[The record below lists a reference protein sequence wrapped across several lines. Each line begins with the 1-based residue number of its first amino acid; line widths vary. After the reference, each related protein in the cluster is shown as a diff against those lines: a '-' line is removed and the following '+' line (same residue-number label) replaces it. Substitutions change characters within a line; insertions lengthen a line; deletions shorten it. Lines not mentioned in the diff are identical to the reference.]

1 MTDTPSAD
9 SLVTEP
15 TPFTQPNP
23 DPAHALDPIKV
34 GQPVSSPHVEHGAK
48 PKRQRK
54 PTKAAKAKKRA
65 AADVAASAAAK
76 AAKKAQEAST
86 SSNLAFLDSGK
97 AEHQAALAHEV
108 ESFADLPT
116 DAALMLRLAD
126 ADTFLA
132 GTISVD
138 PGEIVP
144 AANGY
149 TYTKAVDMGPDGPP
163 ISVTDVWLVSLS
175 GEAVRCAVGPIAAGG
190 GYHAQIP
197 AGHLKF

>member
-1 MTDTPSAD
+1 MDNPSAD
-9 SLVTEP
+9 SLVTET

-34 GQPVSSPHVEHGAK
+34 GQKVSSPHVEHGAK
-48 PKRQRK
+48 SKRQRK
-54 PTKAAKAKKRA
+54 PTKAAKAKKRD

-76 AAKKAQEAST
+76 AAKKAQEASA

-126 ADTFLA
+126 GDTFLD
-132 GTISVD
+132 GTIRSILARSS
-138 PGEIVP
+138 PRPTATPTPRTSTWAPTGRRR
-144 AANGY
+144 
-149 TYTKAVDMGPDGPP
+149 
-163 ISVTDVWLVSLS
+163 VTEVWLVSLS